1 MSPILAL
8 KSLLD
13 IFMNKRFSAQ
23 VLKYQRI
30 LTLKL
35 FAKQII
41 KNLWPKVITKSFPS
55 SATKLEN
62 IIEFPSCTSAWTNN
76 HTFYISNVLNFPEFQ
91 IAY

>member
-23 VLKYQRI
+23 VLKYKRI

-41 KNLWPKVITKSFPS
+41 KNLWPKVITKKFPF
-55 SATKLEN
+55 KRN
-62 IIEFPSCTSAWTNN
+62 
-76 HTFYISNVLNFPEFQ
+76 
-91 IAY
+91 